1 MLLKSAEVSTV
12 HESESALLENQV
24 AREDDSVNQE
34 MDASRYQLTLF
45 ITIAQWP
52 LVESL
57 IKLILD

>member
-24 AREDDSVNQE
+24 TREDDSINQE

-57 IKLILD
+57 IKLVLD

>member
-24 AREDDSVNQE
+24 ARENDSVNQE

>member
-24 AREDDSVNQE
+24 AREDDSVNQD

-45 ITIAQWP
+45 ITSA
-52 LVESL
+52 
-57 IKLILD
+57 